1 MISEIYFFR
10 ILAKSLIINRILYIF
25 IPNKCHRHIVFCK
38 KHFEQQ
44 QTINE
49 MWWRI
54 KTEETV
60 KVKVIVGNIMPGRI
74 VNPSYTDN
82 SSKKA
87 DHNRWI
93 QVQSSFPNM
102 SNIHY
107 ELIWD
112 DWKLYWELHIEPQNV
127 ADHYNYSR
135 IVRYIQEATKD
146 DSSLR
151 WYNDGQTYKV
161 RNNSIINSDDS
172 LEKGLMLLYE
182 KYDKLLE
189 ECAKRFKSADLAL
202 PYKNRSE
209 LKTFEDEE
217 EVCLRTMSLK
227 DLFDIK
233 LTIPDYQRIYCWND
247 NNIRTLW
254 DNLKEM
260 PEGLDY
266 HLGAIILQRQDE
278 SCDIID
284 GQQRLVTL
292 TLILRALGYEGNMPL
307 LLQRF
312 KSQEAC
318 ENIANA
324 KYVIQEIKGWDCDEN
339 DEMLNNILSHLT
351 FSVLVLNSNNLD
363 LAYTFFSNQNSKG
376 VRLSDYDILKAHHL
390 RYLITN
396 DSQAEHLAR
405 KWNTMSQETDS
416 DNEPFIHKTLG
427 LYLYRARK
435 WMRKHSCDEQK
446 SNRPIK
452 DEYSAAPLIPG
463 IPPFGERF
471 YFYEKIQGGA
481 HFFAFTDYF
490 VELYKQFIK
499 TPQVLLL
506 RRNLLGES
514 HWKYESVIETVL
526 FVYFSKFGKQ
536 YLSEALFC
544 IAGAIAQHRYKE
556 SRALQYKINEHVQ
569 NNELVMMIDQ
579 ASSPSFFLAETL
591 PLLKRSGR
599 DLEGGDIRIRFYNAL
614 CRVFRG
620 LHDPEILNDEESL
633 RTAKFTDTFIESKK
647 NSEYE

>member
-1 MISEIYFFR
+1 
-10 ILAKSLIINRILYIF
+10 
-25 IPNKCHRHIVFCK
+25 
-38 KHFEQQ
+38 
-44 QTINE
+44 

-54 KTEETV
+54 KTEETE
-60 KVKVIVGNIMPGRI
+60 KVKTVVGKIMSGRI
-74 VNPSYTDN
+74 VNPSYKDD

-87 DHNRWI
+87 DYNRWI

-102 SNIHY
+102 SNVHY

-127 ADHYNYSR
+127 ADHYKYSR
-135 IVRYIQEATKD
+135 IARYIQDSTKD
-146 DSSLR
+146 DSSLV
-151 WYNDGQTYKV
+151 WYNDGPAYKV
-161 RNNSIINSDDS
+161 RYNCIINSDDS
-172 LEKGLMLLYE
+172 LEKGLMLLYD

-189 ECAKRFKSADLAL
+189 DCAKRFKPIDLTL
-202 PYKNRSE
+202 PYKNPSE
-209 LKTFEDEE
+209 FKKFDDEE
-217 EVCLRTMSLK
+217 EVCLKTMSLK
-227 DLFDIK
+227 DLFDLK

-247 NNIRTLW
+247 NNIKTLW
-254 DNLKEM
+254 NNLKEM

-266 HLGAIILQRQDE
+266 HLGAIILQCQDDGY
-278 SCDIID
+278 DIID

-318 ENIANA
+318 DNISNA

-339 DEMLNNILSHLT
+339 NLMLNNILSHLT
-351 FSVLVLNSNNLD
+351 FSVLLLKSNNLD
-363 LAYTFFSNQNSKG
+363 LAYTFFSNQNSRG

-390 RYLITN
+390 RFLITN

-405 KWNTMSQETDS
+405 RWNTISQDTDS

-427 LYLYRARK
+427 LYLFRIRK
-435 WMRKHSCDEQK
+435 WMRKHSCDEMN

-490 VELYKQFIK
+490 VDLYKQFVK

-506 RRNLLGES
+506 RRYLLGES

-526 FVYFSKFGKQ
+526 FAYFSKFGKQ

-544 IAGAIAQHRYKE
+544 IAGSIAQHRYE
-556 SRALQYKINEHVQ
+556 ARAIQYKINEHVQ

-591 PLLKRSGR
+591 LLLKKSGR
-599 DLEGGDIRIRFYNAL
+599 DLEGGDIKVRFYNAL
-614 CRVFRG
+614 CLVFRG
-620 LHDPEILNDEESL
+620 LHDPKLLTDEESL
-633 RTAKFTDTFIESKK
+633 RMAKFTDTFIEKK
-647 NSEYE
+647 KTTEYE

>member
-1 MISEIYFFR
+1 
-10 ILAKSLIINRILYIF
+10 
-25 IPNKCHRHIVFCK
+25 
-38 KHFEQQ
+38 
-44 QTINE
+44 

-54 KTEETV
+54 KTEETE
-60 KVKVIVGNIMPGRI
+60 KVKTVVGKIMSGRI
-74 VNPSYTDN
+74 VNPSYKDD

-87 DHNRWI
+87 DYNRWI

-102 SNIHY
+102 SNVHY

-127 ADHYNYSR
+127 ADHYKYSR
-135 IVRYIQEATKD
+135 IARYIQDSTKD
-146 DSSLR
+146 DSSLV
-151 WYNDGQTYKV
+151 WYNDGPAYKV
-161 RNNSIINSDDS
+161 RYNSIINSDDS
-172 LEKGLMLLYE
+172 LEKGLMLLYD

-189 ECAKRFKSADLAL
+189 DCAKRFKPTDLTL
-202 PYKNRSE
+202 PYKNPSE
-209 LKTFEDEE
+209 FKKFDNEE
-217 EVCLRTMSLK
+217 EVCLKTMSLK
-227 DLFDIK
+227 DLFDLK

-247 NNIRTLW
+247 NNIKTLW
-254 DNLKEM
+254 NNLKEM

-266 HLGAIILQRQDE
+266 HLGAIILQYQDDGY
-278 SCDIID
+278 DIID

-292 TLILRALGYEGNMPL
+292 TIILRALGYEGNMPL

-318 ENIANA
+318 DNISNA

-339 DEMLNNILSHLT
+339 NLMLNNILSHLT
-351 FSVLVLNSNNLD
+351 FSVLLLKSNNLD
-363 LAYTFFSNQNSKG
+363 LAYTFFSNQNSRG

-390 RYLITN
+390 RFLITN

-405 KWNTMSQETDS
+405 RWNTISQDTDS

-427 LYLYRARK
+427 LYLFRIRK
-435 WMRKHSCDEQK
+435 WMRKHSCDEMN

-490 VELYKQFIK
+490 VDLYKQFVK

-506 RRNLLGES
+506 RRYLLGES

-526 FVYFSKFGKQ
+526 FAYFSKFGKQ

-544 IAGAIAQHRYKE
+544 IAGTIAQHRYE
-556 SRALQYKINEHVQ
+556 GARALQYKINEHVQ

-591 PLLKRSGR
+591 PLLKRNGR
-599 DLEGGDIRIRFYNAL
+599 DLEGGDIKVRFYNAL

-620 LHDPEILNDEESL
+620 LHNPEILTDEESL
-633 RTAKFTDTFIESKK
+633 RMAKFTDTFIESKK
-647 NSEYE
+647 ISEYE

>member
-1 MISEIYFFR
+1 
-10 ILAKSLIINRILYIF
+10 
-25 IPNKCHRHIVFCK
+25 
-38 KHFEQQ
+38 
-44 QTINE
+44 

-54 KTEETV
+54 KTEETE
-60 KVKVIVGNIMPGRI
+60 KVKTVVGKIMSGRI
-74 VNPSYTDN
+74 VNPSYNDD

-87 DHNRWI
+87 DYNRWI

-102 SNIHY
+102 SNVHY

-112 DWKLYWELHIEPQNV
+112 DGKLYWELHIEPQNV
-127 ADHYNYSR
+127 ADHYKYSR
-135 IVRYIQEATKD
+135 IARYIQDSTKD
-146 DSSLR
+146 DSSLV
-151 WYNDGQTYKV
+151 WYNDGPAYKV
-161 RNNSIINSDDS
+161 RYNCIINSDDS
-172 LEKGLMLLYE
+172 LEKGLMLLYD

-189 ECAKRFKSADLAL
+189 DCAKRFKPTDLTL
-202 PYKNRSE
+202 PYKNPSE
-209 LKTFEDEE
+209 FKKFDDEE
-217 EVCLRTMSLK
+217 EVCLKTMSLK
-227 DLFDIK
+227 DLFDLK

-247 NNIRTLW
+247 NNIKTLW
-254 DNLKEM
+254 NNLKEM

-266 HLGAIILQRQDE
+266 HLGAIILQCQDDGY
-278 SCDIID
+278 DIID

-318 ENIANA
+318 DNISNA

-339 DEMLNNILSHLT
+339 NLMLNNILSHLT
-351 FSVLVLNSNNLD
+351 FSVLLLKSNNLD
-363 LAYTFFSNQNSKG
+363 LAYTFFSNQNSRG

-390 RYLITN
+390 RFLITN

-405 KWNTMSQETDS
+405 RWNTISQDTDS

-427 LYLYRARK
+427 LYLFRIRK
-435 WMRKHSCDEQK
+435 WMRKHSCDEMN

-490 VELYKQFIK
+490 VDLYKQFVK

-506 RRNLLGES
+506 RRYLLGES

-526 FVYFSKFGKQ
+526 FAYFSKFGKQ

-544 IAGAIAQHRYKE
+544 IAGSIAQPRYE
-556 SRALQYKINEHVQ
+556 ARAIQYKINEHVP

-591 PLLKRSGR
+591 LLLKKSGR
-599 DLEGGDIRIRFYNAL
+599 DLEGGDIKVRFYNAL
-614 CRVFRG
+614 CLVFRG
-620 LHDPEILNDEESL
+620 LHDPKILTDEESL
-633 RTAKFTDTFIESKK
+633 RMAKFTDTFIEKK
-647 NSEYE
+647 KTTEYE

>member
-1 MISEIYFFR
+1 
-10 ILAKSLIINRILYIF
+10 
-25 IPNKCHRHIVFCK
+25 
-38 KHFEQQ
+38 
-44 QTINE
+44 

-54 KTEETV
+54 KTEETE
-60 KVKVIVGNIMPGRI
+60 KVKTVVGKIMSGRI
-74 VNPSYTDN
+74 VNPSYKDD

-87 DHNRWI
+87 DYNRWI

-102 SNIHY
+102 SNVHY

-127 ADHYNYSR
+127 ADHYKYSR
-135 IVRYIQEATKD
+135 IARYIQDSTKD
-146 DSSLR
+146 DSSLV
-151 WYNDGQTYKV
+151 WYNDGPAYKV
-161 RNNSIINSDDS
+161 RYNSIINSDDS
-172 LEKGLMLLYE
+172 LEKGLMLLYD

-189 ECAKRFKSADLAL
+189 DCAKRFKPTDFTL
-202 PYKNRSE
+202 PYKNPSE
-209 LKTFEDEE
+209 FKKFDDEE
-217 EVCLRTMSLK
+217 EVCLKTMSLK
-227 DLFDIK
+227 DLFDLK

-247 NNIRTLW
+247 NNIKTLW
-254 DNLKEM
+254 NNLKEM

-266 HLGAIILQRQDE
+266 HLGAIILQCQDDGY
-278 SCDIID
+278 DIID

-292 TLILRALGYEGNMPL
+292 TLILRALEYEGNMPL

-318 ENIANA
+318 DNISNA

-339 DEMLNNILSHLT
+339 NLMLNNILSHLT
-351 FSVLVLNSNNLD
+351 FSVLLLKSNNLD
-363 LAYTFFSNQNSKG
+363 LAYTFFSNQNSRG

-390 RYLITN
+390 RFLITN
-396 DSQAEHLAR
+396 DSQSEHLAR
-405 KWNTMSQETDS
+405 RWNTISQDTDS

-427 LYLYRARK
+427 LYLFRIRK
-435 WMRKHSCDEQK
+435 WMRKHSCDEMN

-490 VELYKQFIK
+490 VDLYKQFVK

-506 RRNLLGES
+506 RRYLLGES

-526 FVYFSKFGKQ
+526 FAYFSKFGKQ

-544 IAGAIAQHRYKE
+544 IAGSIAQHRYE
-556 SRALQYKINEHVQ
+556 ARAIQYKINEHVQ

-591 PLLKRSGR
+591 LLLKKSGR
-599 DLEGGDIRIRFYNAL
+599 DLEGGDIKVRFYNAL
-614 CRVFRG
+614 CLVFRG
-620 LHDPEILNDEESL
+620 LHDPKILTDEESL
-633 RTAKFTDTFIESKK
+633 RMAKFTDTFIEKK
-647 NSEYE
+647 KTTEYE

>member
-1 MISEIYFFR
+1 
-10 ILAKSLIINRILYIF
+10 
-25 IPNKCHRHIVFCK
+25 
-38 KHFEQQ
+38 
-44 QTINE
+44 

-54 KTEETV
+54 KTEETE
-60 KVKVIVGNIMPGRI
+60 KVKTVVGKIMSGRI
-74 VNPSYTDN
+74 VNPSYKDD

-87 DHNRWI
+87 DYNRWI

-102 SNIHY
+102 SNVHY

-127 ADHYNYSR
+127 ADHYKYSR
-135 IVRYIQEATKD
+135 IARYIQDSTKD
-146 DSSLR
+146 DSSLV
-151 WYNDGQTYKV
+151 WYNDGPAYKV
-161 RNNSIINSDDS
+161 RYNSIINSDDS
-172 LEKGLMLLYE
+172 LEKGLMLLYD

-189 ECAKRFKSADLAL
+189 DCAKRFKPTDLTL
-202 PYKNRSE
+202 PYKNPSE
-209 LKTFEDEE
+209 FKKFDDEE
-217 EVCLRTMSLK
+217 EVCLKTMSLK
-227 DLFDIK
+227 DLFDLK

-247 NNIRTLW
+247 NNIKTLW
-254 DNLKEM
+254 NNLKEM

-266 HLGAIILQRQDE
+266 HLGAIILQCQDDGY
-278 SCDIID
+278 DIID

-318 ENIANA
+318 DNISNA

-339 DEMLNNILSHLT
+339 NLMLNNILSYLK
-351 FSVLVLNSNNLD
+351 FSVLLLKSNNLD

-390 RYLITN
+390 RFLITN

-405 KWNTMSQETDS
+405 RWNTISQDTDS

-427 LYLYRARK
+427 LYLFRIRK
-435 WMRKHSCDEQK
+435 WMRKHSCDEMN

-490 VELYKQFIK
+490 VDLYKQFVK

-506 RRNLLGES
+506 RRYLLGES

-526 FVYFSKFGKQ
+526 FAYFSKFGKQ

-544 IAGAIAQHRYKE
+544 IAGSIAQHRYE
-556 SRALQYKINEHVQ
+556 ARAIQYKINEHVQ

-591 PLLKRSGR
+591 LLLKKSGR
-599 DLEGGDIRIRFYNAL
+599 DLEGGDIKVRFYNAL

-620 LHDPEILNDEESL
+620 LHNPEILTDEESL
-633 RTAKFTDTFIESKK
+633 RMAKFTDTFIESKK
-647 NSEYE
+647 ISEYE

>member
-1 MISEIYFFR
+1 
-10 ILAKSLIINRILYIF
+10 
-25 IPNKCHRHIVFCK
+25 
-38 KHFEQQ
+38 
-44 QTINE
+44 

-54 KTEETV
+54 KTEETE
-60 KVKVIVGNIMPGRI
+60 KVKTVVGKIMSGRI
-74 VNPSYTDN
+74 VNPSYKDD

-87 DHNRWI
+87 DYNRWI

-102 SNIHY
+102 SNVHY

-127 ADHYNYSR
+127 ADHYKYSR
-135 IVRYIQEATKD
+135 IARYIQDSTKD
-146 DSSLR
+146 DSSLV
-151 WYNDGQTYKV
+151 WYNDGPAYKV
-161 RNNSIINSDDS
+161 RYNCIINSDDS
-172 LEKGLMLLYE
+172 LEKGLMLLYD

-189 ECAKRFKSADLAL
+189 DCAKRFKPTDLTL
-202 PYKNRSE
+202 PYKNPSE
-209 LKTFEDEE
+209 FKKFDDEE
-217 EVCLRTMSLK
+217 EVCLKTMSLK
-227 DLFDIK
+227 DLFDLK

-247 NNIRTLW
+247 NNIKTLW
-254 DNLKEM
+254 NNLKEM

-266 HLGAIILQRQDE
+266 HLGAIILQCQDDGY
-278 SCDIID
+278 DIID

-318 ENIANA
+318 DNISNA

-339 DEMLNNILSHLT
+339 NLMLNNILSHLT
-351 FSVLVLNSNNLD
+351 FSVLLLKSNNLD
-363 LAYTFFSNQNSKG
+363 LAYTFFSNQNSRG

-390 RYLITN
+390 RFLITN

-405 KWNTMSQETDS
+405 RWNTISQDTDS

-427 LYLYRARK
+427 LYLFRIRK
-435 WMRKHSCDEQK
+435 WMRKHSCDEMN

-490 VELYKQFIK
+490 VDLYKQFVK

-506 RRNLLGES
+506 RRYLLGES

-526 FVYFSKFGKQ
+526 FAYFSKFGKQ

-544 IAGAIAQHRYKE
+544 IAGSIAQHRYE
-556 SRALQYKINEHVQ
+556 ARAIQYKINEHVQ

-591 PLLKRSGR
+591 LLLKKSGR
-599 DLEGGDIRIRFYNAL
+599 NLEGGDIKVRFYNAL
-614 CRVFRG
+614 CLVFRG
-620 LHDPEILNDEESL
+620 LHDPKILTDEESL
-633 RTAKFTDTFIESKK
+633 RMAKFTDTFIEKK
-647 NSEYE
+647 KTTEYE

>member
-1 MISEIYFFR
+1 
-10 ILAKSLIINRILYIF
+10 
-25 IPNKCHRHIVFCK
+25 
-38 KHFEQQ
+38 
-44 QTINE
+44 

-54 KTEETV
+54 KTEETE
-60 KVKVIVGNIMPGRI
+60 KVKTVVEKIMSGRI
-74 VNPSYTDN
+74 VNPSYKDD

-87 DHNRWI
+87 DYNRWI

-102 SNIHY
+102 SNVHY

-127 ADHYNYSR
+127 ADHYKYSR
-135 IVRYIQEATKD
+135 IARYIQDSTKD
-146 DSSLR
+146 DSSLV
-151 WYNDGQTYKV
+151 WYNDGPAYKV
-161 RNNSIINSDDS
+161 RYNCIINSDDS
-172 LEKGLMLLYE
+172 LEKGLMLLYD

-189 ECAKRFKSADLAL
+189 DCAKRFKPTDLTL
-202 PYKNRSE
+202 PYKNPSE
-209 LKTFEDEE
+209 FKKFDDEE
-217 EVCLRTMSLK
+217 EVCLKTMSLK
-227 DLFDIK
+227 DLFDLK

-247 NNIRTLW
+247 NNIKTLW
-254 DNLKEM
+254 NNLKEM

-266 HLGAIILQRQDE
+266 HLGAIILQCQDDGY
-278 SCDIID
+278 DIID

-318 ENIANA
+318 DNISNA

-339 DEMLNNILSHLT
+339 NLMLNNILSHLT
-351 FSVLVLNSNNLD
+351 FSVLLLKSNNLD
-363 LAYTFFSNQNSKG
+363 LAYTFFSNQNSRG

-390 RYLITN
+390 RFIITN

-405 KWNTMSQETDS
+405 RWNTISQDTDS

-427 LYLYRARK
+427 LYLFRIRK
-435 WMRKHSCDEQK
+435 WMRKHSCDEMN

-490 VELYKQFIK
+490 VDLYKQFVK

-506 RRNLLGES
+506 RRYLLGES

-526 FVYFSKFGKQ
+526 FAYFSKFGKQ

-544 IAGAIAQHRYKE
+544 IAGSIAQHRYE
-556 SRALQYKINEHVQ
+556 ARAIQYKINEHVQ

-591 PLLKRSGR
+591 LLLKKSGR
-599 DLEGGDIRIRFYNAL
+599 DLEGGDIKVRFYNAL
-614 CRVFRG
+614 CLVFRG
-620 LHDPEILNDEESL
+620 LHDPKILTDEESL
-633 RTAKFTDTFIESKK
+633 RMAKFTDTFIEKK
-647 NSEYE
+647 KATEYE

>member
-1 MISEIYFFR
+1 
-10 ILAKSLIINRILYIF
+10 
-25 IPNKCHRHIVFCK
+25 
-38 KHFEQQ
+38 
-44 QTINE
+44 

-54 KTEETV
+54 KTEETE
-60 KVKVIVGNIMPGRI
+60 KVKTVVGKIMSGRI
-74 VNPSYTDN
+74 VNPSYKDD

-87 DHNRWI
+87 DYNRWI

-102 SNIHY
+102 SNVHY

-127 ADHYNYSR
+127 ADHYKYSR
-135 IVRYIQEATKD
+135 IARYIQDSTKD
-146 DSSLR
+146 DSSLV
-151 WYNDGQTYKV
+151 WYNDGPAYKV
-161 RNNSIINSDDS
+161 RYNSIINSDDS
-172 LEKGLMLLYE
+172 LEKGLMLLYD

-189 ECAKRFKSADLAL
+189 DCAKRFKPTDFTL
-202 PYKNRSE
+202 PYKNPSE
-209 LKTFEDEE
+209 FKKFDDEE
-217 EVCLRTMSLK
+217 EVCLKTMSLK
-227 DLFDIK
+227 DLFDLK

-247 NNIRTLW
+247 NNIKTLW
-254 DNLKEM
+254 NNLKEM

-266 HLGAIILQRQDE
+266 HLGAIILQCQDDGY
-278 SCDIID
+278 DIID

-292 TLILRALGYEGNMPL
+292 TLILRALEYEGNMPL

-318 ENIANA
+318 DNISNA

-339 DEMLNNILSHLT
+339 NLMLNNILSHLT
-351 FSVLVLNSNNLD
+351 FSVLLLKSNNLD
-363 LAYTFFSNQNSKG
+363 LAYTFFSNQNSRG

-390 RYLITN
+390 RFLITN
-396 DSQAEHLAR
+396 DSQSEHLAR
-405 KWNTMSQETDS
+405 RWNTISQDTDS

-427 LYLYRARK
+427 LYLFRIRK
-435 WMRKHSCDEQK
+435 WMRKHSCDEMN

-490 VELYKQFIK
+490 VDLYKQFVK

-506 RRNLLGES
+506 RRYLLGES

-526 FVYFSKFGKQ
+526 FAYFSKFGKQ

-544 IAGAIAQHRYKE
+544 IAGSIAQHRYE
-556 SRALQYKINEHVQ
+556 ARAIQYKINEHVQ

-591 PLLKRSGR
+591 LLLKKSGR
-599 DLEGGDIRIRFYNAL
+599 DLEGGDIKVRFYNAL
-614 CRVFRG
+614 CLVFRG
-620 LHDPEILNDEESL
+620 LHDPQILTDEESL
-633 RTAKFTDTFIESKK
+633 RMSKFTDTFIEKK
-647 NSEYE
+647 KTTEYE

>member
-1 MISEIYFFR
+1 
-10 ILAKSLIINRILYIF
+10 
-25 IPNKCHRHIVFCK
+25 
-38 KHFEQQ
+38 
-44 QTINE
+44 

-54 KTEETV
+54 KTEETE
-60 KVKVIVGNIMPGRI
+60 KVKTVVGKIMSGRI
-74 VNPSYTDN
+74 VNPSYKDD

-87 DHNRWI
+87 DYNRWI

-102 SNIHY
+102 SNVHY

-127 ADHYNYSR
+127 ADHYKYSR
-135 IVRYIQEATKD
+135 IARYIQDSTKD
-146 DSSLR
+146 DSSLV
-151 WYNDGQTYKV
+151 WYNDGPAYKV
-161 RNNSIINSDDS
+161 RYNSIINSDDS
-172 LEKGLMLLYE
+172 LEKGLMLLYD

-189 ECAKRFKSADLAL
+189 DCAKRFKPTDLTL
-202 PYKNRSE
+202 PYKNPSE
-209 LKTFEDEE
+209 FKKFDDEE
-217 EVCLRTMSLK
+217 EVCLKTMSLN
-227 DLFDIK
+227 DLFDLK

-247 NNIRTLW
+247 NNIKTLW
-254 DNLKEM
+254 NNLKEM

-266 HLGAIILQRQDE
+266 HLGAIILQCQDDGY
-278 SCDIID
+278 DIID

-318 ENIANA
+318 DNISNA

-339 DEMLNNILSHLT
+339 NLMLNNILSHLT
-351 FSVLVLNSNNLD
+351 FSVLLLKSNNLD
-363 LAYTFFSNQNSKG
+363 LAYTFFSNQNSRG

-390 RYLITN
+390 RFLITN

-405 KWNTMSQETDS
+405 RWNTISQDTDS

-427 LYLYRARK
+427 LYLFRIRK
-435 WMRKHSCDEQK
+435 WMRKHSCDEMN

-490 VELYKQFIK
+490 VDLYKQFVK

-506 RRNLLGES
+506 RRHLLGES

-526 FVYFSKFGKQ
+526 FAYFSKFGKQ

-544 IAGAIAQHRYKE
+544 IAGTIAQHRYE
-556 SRALQYKINEHVQ
+556 GARALQYKINEHVQ

-599 DLEGGDIRIRFYNAL
+599 DLEGGDIKVRFYNAL

-620 LHDPEILNDEESL
+620 LHNPEILTDEESL
-633 RTAKFTDTFIESKK
+633 RMAKFTDTFIESKK
-647 NSEYE
+647 ISEYE

>member
-1 MISEIYFFR
+1 
-10 ILAKSLIINRILYIF
+10 
-25 IPNKCHRHIVFCK
+25 
-38 KHFEQQ
+38 
-44 QTINE
+44 

-54 KTEETV
+54 KTEETE
-60 KVKVIVGNIMPGRI
+60 KVKTVVGKIMSGRI
-74 VNPSYTDN
+74 VNPSYKDD

-87 DHNRWI
+87 DYNRWI
-93 QVQSSFPNM
+93 QVQYSFPNM
-102 SNIHY
+102 SNVHY

-127 ADHYNYSR
+127 ADHYKYSR
-135 IVRYIQEATKD
+135 IARYIQDSTKD
-146 DSSLR
+146 DSSLV
-151 WYNDGQTYKV
+151 WYNDGPAYKV
-161 RNNSIINSDDS
+161 RYNSIINSDDS
-172 LEKGLMLLYE
+172 LEKGLMLLYD

-189 ECAKRFKSADLAL
+189 DCAKRFKPTDFTL
-202 PYKNRSE
+202 PYKNPSE
-209 LKTFEDEE
+209 FKKFDDEE
-217 EVCLRTMSLK
+217 EVCLKTMSLK
-227 DLFDIK
+227 DLFDLK

-247 NNIRTLW
+247 NNIKTLW
-254 DNLKEM
+254 NNLKEM

-266 HLGAIILQRQDE
+266 HLGAIILQCQDDGY
-278 SCDIID
+278 DIID

-318 ENIANA
+318 DNISNA

-339 DEMLNNILSHLT
+339 NLMLNNILSHLT
-351 FSVLVLNSNNLD
+351 FSVLLLKSNNLD
-363 LAYTFFSNQNSKG
+363 LAYTFFSNQNSRG

-390 RYLITN
+390 RFLITN

-405 KWNTMSQETDS
+405 RWNTISQDTDS

-427 LYLYRARK
+427 LYLFRIRK
-435 WMRKHSCDEQK
+435 WMRKHSCDEMN

-490 VELYKQFIK
+490 VDLYKQFVK

-506 RRNLLGES
+506 RRYLLGES

-526 FVYFSKFGKQ
+526 FAYFSKFGKQ

-544 IAGAIAQHRYKE
+544 IAGSIAQHRYE
-556 SRALQYKINEHVQ
+556 ARAIQYKINEHVQ

-591 PLLKRSGR
+591 LLLKKSGR
-599 DLEGGDIRIRFYNAL
+599 DLEGGDIKVRFYNAL
-614 CRVFRG
+614 CLVFRG
-620 LHDPEILNDEESL
+620 LHDPKILTDEESL
-633 RTAKFTDTFIESKK
+633 RMAKFTDTFIEKK
-647 NSEYE
+647 KTTEYE

>member
-1 MISEIYFFR
+1 
-10 ILAKSLIINRILYIF
+10 
-25 IPNKCHRHIVFCK
+25 
-38 KHFEQQ
+38 
-44 QTINE
+44 

-54 KTEETV
+54 KTEETE
-60 KVKVIVGNIMPGRI
+60 KVKTVVGKIMSGRI
-74 VNPSYTDN
+74 VNPSYNDD

-87 DHNRWI
+87 DYNRWI

-102 SNIHY
+102 SNVHY

-127 ADHYNYSR
+127 ADHYKYSR
-135 IVRYIQEATKD
+135 IARYIQDSTKD
-146 DSSLR
+146 DSSLV
-151 WYNDGQTYKV
+151 WYNDGPAYKV
-161 RNNSIINSDDS
+161 RYNCIINSDDS
-172 LEKGLMLLYE
+172 LEKGLMLLYD

-189 ECAKRFKSADLAL
+189 DCAKRFKPTDLTL
-202 PYKNRSE
+202 PYKNPSE
-209 LKTFEDEE
+209 FKKFDDEE
-217 EVCLRTMSLK
+217 EVCLKTMSLK
-227 DLFDIK
+227 DLFDLK

-247 NNIRTLW
+247 NNIKTLW
-254 DNLKEM
+254 NNLKEM

-266 HLGAIILQRQDE
+266 HLGAIILQCQDDGY
-278 SCDIID
+278 DIID

-318 ENIANA
+318 DNISNA

-339 DEMLNNILSHLT
+339 NLMLNNILSHLT
-351 FSVLVLNSNNLD
+351 FSVLLLKSNNLD
-363 LAYTFFSNQNSKG
+363 LAYTFFSNQNSRG

-390 RYLITN
+390 RFLITN

-405 KWNTMSQETDS
+405 RWNTISQDTDS

-427 LYLYRARK
+427 LYLFRIRK
-435 WMRKHSCDEQK
+435 WMRKHSCDEMN

-490 VELYKQFIK
+490 VDLYKQFVK

-506 RRNLLGES
+506 RRYLLGES

-526 FVYFSKFGKQ
+526 FAYFSKFGKQ

-544 IAGAIAQHRYKE
+544 IAGSIAQHRYE
-556 SRALQYKINEHVQ
+556 ARAIQYKINEHVQ

-591 PLLKRSGR
+591 LLLKKSGR
-599 DLEGGDIRIRFYNAL
+599 DLEGGDIKVRFYNAL

-620 LHDPEILNDEESL
+620 LHNPEILTDEESL
-633 RTAKFTDTFIESKK
+633 RMAKFTDTFIEKK
-647 NSEYE
+647 KTTEYE

>member
-1 MISEIYFFR
+1 
-10 ILAKSLIINRILYIF
+10 
-25 IPNKCHRHIVFCK
+25 
-38 KHFEQQ
+38 
-44 QTINE
+44 

-54 KTEETV
+54 KTEETE
-60 KVKVIVGNIMPGRI
+60 KVKAIVGRIMSGRI
-74 VNPSYTDN
+74 VNPSYKDD

-87 DHNRWI
+87 DYNRWI

-102 SNIHY
+102 SNVHY

-127 ADHYNYSR
+127 ADHYKYSR
-135 IVRYIQEATKD
+135 IARYIQDSTKD
-146 DSSLR
+146 DSSLV
-151 WYNDGQTYKV
+151 WYNDGPAYKV
-161 RNNSIINSDDS
+161 RYNSIINSDDS
-172 LEKGLMLLYE
+172 LEKGLMLLYD

-189 ECAKRFKSADLAL
+189 DCAKRFKPTDLTL
-202 PYKNRSE
+202 PYKNPSE
-209 LKTFEDEE
+209 FKKFDDEE
-217 EVCLRTMSLK
+217 EVCLKTMSLK
-227 DLFDIK
+227 VLFDLK

-247 NNIRTLW
+247 NNIKTLW
-254 DNLKEM
+254 NNLKEM

-266 HLGAIILQRQDE
+266 HLGAIILQCQDDGY
-278 SCDIID
+278 DIID

-318 ENIANA
+318 DNISNA

-339 DEMLNNILSHLT
+339 NLMLNNILSHLT
-351 FSVLVLNSNNLD
+351 FSVLLLKSNNLD
-363 LAYTFFSNQNSKG
+363 LAYTFFSNQNSRG

-390 RYLITN
+390 RFLITN

-405 KWNTMSQETDS
+405 RWNTISQDTDS

-427 LYLYRARK
+427 LYLFRIRK
-435 WMRKHSCDEQK
+435 WMRKHSCDEMN

-490 VELYKQFIK
+490 VDLYKQFVK

-506 RRNLLGES
+506 RRYLLGES

-526 FVYFSKFGKQ
+526 FAYFSKFGKQ

-544 IAGAIAQHRYKE
+544 ISGTIAQHRYE
-556 SRALQYKINEHVQ
+556 GARALQYKINEHVQ

-599 DLEGGDIRIRFYNAL
+599 DLEGGDIKVRFYNAL

-620 LHDPEILNDEESL
+620 LHNPEILTDEESL
-633 RTAKFTDTFIESKK
+633 RMAKFTDTFIESKK
-647 NSEYE
+647 ISEYE

>member
-1 MISEIYFFR
+1 
-10 ILAKSLIINRILYIF
+10 
-25 IPNKCHRHIVFCK
+25 
-38 KHFEQQ
+38 
-44 QTINE
+44 

-54 KTEETV
+54 KTEETE
-60 KVKVIVGNIMPGRI
+60 KVKAIVGRIMSGRI
-74 VNPSYTDN
+74 VNPSYKDD

-87 DHNRWI
+87 DYNRWI

-102 SNIHY
+102 SNVHY

-127 ADHYNYSR
+127 ADHYKYSR
-135 IVRYIQEATKD
+135 IARYIQDSTKD
-146 DSSLR
+146 DSSLV
-151 WYNDGQTYKV
+151 WYNDGPAYKV
-161 RNNSIINSDDS
+161 RYNSIINSDDS
-172 LEKGLMLLYE
+172 LEKGLMLLYD

-189 ECAKRFKSADLAL
+189 DCAKRFKPTDLTL
-202 PYKNRSE
+202 PYKNPSE
-209 LKTFEDEE
+209 FKKFDDEE
-217 EVCLRTMSLK
+217 EVCLKTMSLK
-227 DLFDIK
+227 DLFDLK

-247 NNIRTLW
+247 NNIKTLW
-254 DNLKEM
+254 NNLKEM

-266 HLGAIILQRQDE
+266 HLGAIILQCQDDGY
-278 SCDIID
+278 DIID

-318 ENIANA
+318 DNISNA
-324 KYVIQEIKGWDCDEN
+324 KYVIQEIKGWDCDGN
-339 DEMLNNILSHLT
+339 NLMLNNILSHLT
-351 FSVLVLNSNNLD
+351 FSVLLLKSNNLD
-363 LAYTFFSNQNSKG
+363 LAYTFFSNQNSRG

-390 RYLITN
+390 RFLITN

-405 KWNTMSQETDS
+405 RWNTISQDTDS

-427 LYLYRARK
+427 LYLFRIRK
-435 WMRKHSCDEQK
+435 WMRKHSCDEMN

-490 VELYKQFIK
+490 VDLYKQFVK

-506 RRNLLGES
+506 RRYLLGES

-526 FVYFSKFGKQ
+526 FAYFSKFGKQ

-544 IAGAIAQHRYKE
+544 IAGTIAQHRYE
-556 SRALQYKINEHVQ
+556 GTRALQYKINEHVQ

-599 DLEGGDIRIRFYNAL
+599 DLEGGDIKVRFYNAL

-620 LHDPEILNDEESL
+620 LHNPEILTDEESL
-633 RTAKFTDTFIESKK
+633 RMAKFTDTFIESKK
-647 NSEYE
+647 ISEYE

>member
-1 MISEIYFFR
+1 
-10 ILAKSLIINRILYIF
+10 
-25 IPNKCHRHIVFCK
+25 
-38 KHFEQQ
+38 
-44 QTINE
+44 

-54 KTEETV
+54 KTEETE
-60 KVKVIVGNIMPGRI
+60 KVKTVVGKIMSGRI
-74 VNPSYTDN
+74 VNPSYKDD

-87 DHNRWI
+87 DYNRWI

-102 SNIHY
+102 SNVHY

-112 DWKLYWELHIEPQNV
+112 DGKLYWELHIEPQNV
-127 ADHYNYSR
+127 ADHYKYSR
-135 IVRYIQEATKD
+135 IARYIQDSTKD
-146 DSSLR
+146 DSSLV
-151 WYNDGQTYKV
+151 WYNDGPAYKV
-161 RNNSIINSDDS
+161 RYNCIINSDDS
-172 LEKGLMLLYE
+172 LEKGLMLLYD

-189 ECAKRFKSADLAL
+189 DCAKRFKPTDLTL
-202 PYKNRSE
+202 PYKNPSE
-209 LKTFEDEE
+209 FKKFDDEE
-217 EVCLRTMSLK
+217 EVCLKTMSLK
-227 DLFDIK
+227 DLFDLK

-247 NNIRTLW
+247 NNIKTLW
-254 DNLKEM
+254 NNLKEM

-266 HLGAIILQRQDE
+266 HLGAIILQCQDDGY
-278 SCDIID
+278 DIID

-318 ENIANA
+318 DNISNA

-339 DEMLNNILSHLT
+339 NLMLNNILSHLT
-351 FSVLVLNSNNLD
+351 FSVLLLKSNNLD
-363 LAYTFFSNQNSKG
+363 LAYTFFSNQNSRG

-390 RYLITN
+390 RFLITN

-405 KWNTMSQETDS
+405 RWNTISQDTDS

-427 LYLYRARK
+427 LYLFRIRK
-435 WMRKHSCDEQK
+435 WMRKHSCDEMN

-490 VELYKQFIK
+490 VDLYKQFVK

-506 RRNLLGES
+506 RRYLLGES

-526 FVYFSKFGKQ
+526 FAYFSKFGKQ

-544 IAGAIAQHRYKE
+544 IAGSIAQHRYE
-556 SRALQYKINEHVQ
+556 ARAIQYKINEHVQ

-591 PLLKRSGR
+591 LLLKKSGR
-599 DLEGGDIRIRFYNAL
+599 DLEGGDIKVRFYNAL
-614 CRVFRG
+614 CLVFRG
-620 LHDPEILNDEESL
+620 LHDPKILTDEESL
-633 RTAKFTDTFIESKK
+633 RMAKFTDTFIEKK
-647 NSEYE
+647 KTTEYE

>member
-1 MISEIYFFR
+1 
-10 ILAKSLIINRILYIF
+10 
-25 IPNKCHRHIVFCK
+25 
-38 KHFEQQ
+38 
-44 QTINE
+44 

-54 KTEETV
+54 KTEETE
-60 KVKVIVGNIMPGRI
+60 KVKTVVGKIMSGRI
-74 VNPSYTDN
+74 VNPSYKDD

-87 DHNRWI
+87 DYNRWI

-102 SNIHY
+102 SNVHY

-127 ADHYNYSR
+127 ADHYKYSR
-135 IVRYIQEATKD
+135 IARYIQDSTKD
-146 DSSLR
+146 DSSLV
-151 WYNDGQTYKV
+151 WYNDGPAYKV
-161 RNNSIINSDDS
+161 RYNCIINSDDS
-172 LEKGLMLLYE
+172 LEKGLMLLYD

-189 ECAKRFKSADLAL
+189 DCAKRFKPTDLTL
-202 PYKNRSE
+202 PYKNPSE
-209 LKTFEDEE
+209 FKKFDDEE
-217 EVCLRTMSLK
+217 EVCLKTMSLK
-227 DLFDIK
+227 DLFDLK

-247 NNIRTLW
+247 NNIKTLW
-254 DNLKEM
+254 NNLKEM

-266 HLGAIILQRQDE
+266 HLGAIILQCQDDGY
-278 SCDIID
+278 DIID

-318 ENIANA
+318 DNISNA

-339 DEMLNNILSHLT
+339 NLMLNNILSHLT
-351 FSVLVLNSNNLD
+351 FSVLLLKSNNLD
-363 LAYTFFSNQNSKG
+363 LAYTFFSNQNSRG

-390 RYLITN
+390 RFLITN

-405 KWNTMSQETDS
+405 RWNTISQDTDS

-427 LYLYRARK
+427 LYLFRIRK
-435 WMRKHSCDEQK
+435 WMRKHSCDEMN

-481 HFFAFTDYF
+481 HFFAFTDFF
-490 VELYKQFIK
+490 VDLYKQFVK

-506 RRNLLGES
+506 RRYLLGES

-526 FVYFSKFGKQ
+526 FAYFSKFGKQ

-544 IAGAIAQHRYKE
+544 IAGSIAQHRYE
-556 SRALQYKINEHVQ
+556 ARAIQYKINEHVQ

-591 PLLKRSGR
+591 LLLKKSGR
-599 DLEGGDIRIRFYNAL
+599 DLEGGDIKVRFYNAL
-614 CRVFRG
+614 CLVFRG
-620 LHDPEILNDEESL
+620 LHDPKLLTDEESL
-633 RTAKFTDTFIESKK
+633 RMAKFTDTFIEKK
-647 NSEYE
+647 KTTEYE

>member
-1 MISEIYFFR
+1 
-10 ILAKSLIINRILYIF
+10 
-25 IPNKCHRHIVFCK
+25 
-38 KHFEQQ
+38 
-44 QTINE
+44 

-54 KTEETV
+54 KTEETE
-60 KVKVIVGNIMPGRI
+60 KVKTVVGKIMSGRI
-74 VNPSYTDN
+74 VNPSYNDD

-87 DHNRWI
+87 DYNRWI

-102 SNIHY
+102 SNVHY

-112 DWKLYWELHIEPQNV
+112 DGKLYWELHIEPQNV
-127 ADHYNYSR
+127 ADHYKYSR
-135 IVRYIQEATKD
+135 IARYIQDSTKD
-146 DSSLR
+146 DSSLV
-151 WYNDGQTYKV
+151 WYNDGPAYKV
-161 RNNSIINSDDS
+161 RYNCIINSDDS
-172 LEKGLMLLYE
+172 LEKGLMLLYD

-189 ECAKRFKSADLAL
+189 DCAKRFKPTDLTL
-202 PYKNRSE
+202 PYKNPSE
-209 LKTFEDEE
+209 FKKFDDEE
-217 EVCLRTMSLK
+217 EVCLKTMSLK
-227 DLFDIK
+227 DLFDLK

-247 NNIRTLW
+247 NNIKTLW
-254 DNLKEM
+254 NNLKEM

-266 HLGAIILQRQDE
+266 HLGAIILQCQDDGY
-278 SCDIID
+278 DIID

-318 ENIANA
+318 DNISNA

-339 DEMLNNILSHLT
+339 NFMLNNILSHLT
-351 FSVLVLNSNNLD
+351 FSVLLLKSNNLD
-363 LAYTFFSNQNSKG
+363 LAYTFFSNQNSRG

-390 RYLITN
+390 RFLITN

-405 KWNTMSQETDS
+405 RWNTISQDTDS

-427 LYLYRARK
+427 LYLFRIRK
-435 WMRKHSCDEQK
+435 WMRKHSCDEMN

-490 VELYKQFIK
+490 VDLYKQFVK

-506 RRNLLGES
+506 RRYLLGES

-526 FVYFSKFGKQ
+526 FAYFSKFGKQ

-544 IAGAIAQHRYKE
+544 IAGSIAQHRYE
-556 SRALQYKINEHVQ
+556 ARAIQYKINEHVQ

-591 PLLKRSGR
+591 LLLKKSGR
-599 DLEGGDIRIRFYNAL
+599 DLEGGDIKVRFYNAL
-614 CRVFRG
+614 CLVFRG
-620 LHDPEILNDEESL
+620 LHDPKILTDEESL
-633 RTAKFTDTFIESKK
+633 RMAKFTDTFIEKK
-647 NSEYE
+647 KTTEYE

>member
-1 MISEIYFFR
+1 
-10 ILAKSLIINRILYIF
+10 
-25 IPNKCHRHIVFCK
+25 
-38 KHFEQQ
+38 
-44 QTINE
+44 

-54 KTEETV
+54 KTEETE
-60 KVKVIVGNIMPGRI
+60 KVKTVVGKIMSGRI
-74 VNPSYTDN
+74 VNPSYKYD

-87 DHNRWI
+87 DYNRWI

-102 SNIHY
+102 SNVHY

-127 ADHYNYSR
+127 ADHYKYSR
-135 IVRYIQEATKD
+135 IARYIQDSTKE
-146 DSSLR
+146 DSSLV
-151 WYNDGQTYKV
+151 WYNDGPAYKV
-161 RNNSIINSDDS
+161 RYNSIINSDDS
-172 LEKGLMLLYE
+172 LEKGLMLLYD

-189 ECAKRFKSADLAL
+189 DCAKRFKPTDLTL
-202 PYKNRSE
+202 PYKNPSE
-209 LKTFEDEE
+209 FKKFDDEE
-217 EVCLRTMSLK
+217 EVCLKTMSLK
-227 DLFDIK
+227 DLFDLK

-247 NNIRTLW
+247 NNIKTLW
-254 DNLKEM
+254 NNLKEM

-266 HLGAIILQRQDE
+266 HLGAIILQCQDDGY
-278 SCDIID
+278 DIID

-318 ENIANA
+318 DNISNA

-339 DEMLNNILSHLT
+339 NLMLNNILSHLT
-351 FSVLVLNSNNLD
+351 FSVLLLKSNNLD
-363 LAYTFFSNQNSKG
+363 LAYTFFSNQNSRG

-390 RYLITN
+390 RFLITN

-405 KWNTMSQETDS
+405 RWNTISQDTDS

-427 LYLYRARK
+427 LYLFRIRK
-435 WMRKHSCDEQK
+435 WMRKHSCDEMN

-490 VELYKQFIK
+490 VDLYKQFVK

-506 RRNLLGES
+506 RRYLLGES

-526 FVYFSKFGKQ
+526 FAYFSKFGKQ

-544 IAGAIAQHRYKE
+544 IAGTIAQHRYE
-556 SRALQYKINEHVQ
+556 ARAIQYKINEHVQ

-591 PLLKRSGR
+591 LLLKKSGR
-599 DLEGGDIRIRFYNAL
+599 DLEGGDIKVRFYNAL
-614 CRVFRG
+614 CLVFRG
-620 LHDPEILNDEESL
+620 LHDPKILTDEESL
-633 RTAKFTDTFIESKK
+633 RMAKFTDTFIEKK
-647 NSEYE
+647 KTTEYE

>member
-10 ILAKSLIINRILYIF
+10 ILAKSLTINRILYIF

-74 VNPSYTDN
+74 VKPSYTDN

-599 DLEGGDIRIRFYNAL
+599 DLEGGDIRVRFYNAL

>member
-1 MISEIYFFR
+1 
-10 ILAKSLIINRILYIF
+10 
-25 IPNKCHRHIVFCK
+25 
-38 KHFEQQ
+38 
-44 QTINE
+44 

-54 KTEETV
+54 KTEETE
-60 KVKVIVGNIMPGRI
+60 KVKTVVGKIMSGRI
-74 VNPSYTDN
+74 VNPSYKDD

-87 DHNRWI
+87 DYNRWI

-102 SNIHY
+102 SNVHY

-127 ADHYNYSR
+127 ADHYKYSR
-135 IVRYIQEATKD
+135 IARYIQDSTKD
-146 DSSLR
+146 DSSLV
-151 WYNDGQTYKV
+151 WYNDGPAYKV
-161 RNNSIINSDDS
+161 RYNCIINSDDS
-172 LEKGLMLLYE
+172 LEKGLMLLYD

-189 ECAKRFKSADLAL
+189 DCAKRFKPTDLTL
-202 PYKNRSE
+202 PYKNPSE
-209 LKTFEDEE
+209 FKKFDDEE
-217 EVCLRTMSLK
+217 EVCLKTMSLK
-227 DLFDIK
+227 DLFDLK

-247 NNIRTLW
+247 NNIKTLW
-254 DNLKEM
+254 NNLKEM

-266 HLGAIILQRQDE
+266 HLGAIILQCQDD
-278 SCDIID
+278 SYDIID

-318 ENIANA
+318 DNISNA

-339 DEMLNNILSHLT
+339 NLMLNNILSHLT
-351 FSVLVLNSNNLD
+351 FSVLLLKSNNLD
-363 LAYTFFSNQNSKG
+363 LAYTFFSNQNSRG

-390 RYLITN
+390 RFLITN

-405 KWNTMSQETDS
+405 RWNTISQDTDS

-427 LYLYRARK
+427 LYLFRIRK
-435 WMRKHSCDEQK
+435 WMRKHSCDEMN

-490 VELYKQFIK
+490 VDLYKQFVK

-506 RRNLLGES
+506 RRYLLGES

-526 FVYFSKFGKQ
+526 FAYFSKFGKQ

-544 IAGAIAQHRYKE
+544 IAGSIAQHRYE
-556 SRALQYKINEHVQ
+556 ARAIQYKINEHVQ

-591 PLLKRSGR
+591 LLLKKSGR
-599 DLEGGDIRIRFYNAL
+599 DLEGGDIKVRFYNAL
-614 CRVFRG
+614 CLVFRG
-620 LHDPEILNDEESL
+620 LHDPKILTDEESL
-633 RTAKFTDTFIESKK
+633 RMAKFTDTFIEKK
-647 NSEYE
+647 KTTEYE

>member
-1 MISEIYFFR
+1 
-10 ILAKSLIINRILYIF
+10 
-25 IPNKCHRHIVFCK
+25 
-38 KHFEQQ
+38 
-44 QTINE
+44 

-54 KTEETV
+54 KTEETE
-60 KVKVIVGNIMPGRI
+60 KVKTVVGKIMSGRI
-74 VNPSYTDN
+74 VNPSYNDD

-87 DHNRWI
+87 DYNRWI

-102 SNIHY
+102 SNVHY

-127 ADHYNYSR
+127 ADHYKYSR
-135 IVRYIQEATKD
+135 IARYIQDSTKD
-146 DSSLR
+146 DSSLV
-151 WYNDGQTYKV
+151 WYNDGPAYKV
-161 RNNSIINSDDS
+161 RYNCIINSDDS
-172 LEKGLMLLYE
+172 LEKGLMLLYD

-189 ECAKRFKSADLAL
+189 DCAKRFKPTDLTL
-202 PYKNRSE
+202 PYKNPSE
-209 LKTFEDEE
+209 FKKFDDEE
-217 EVCLRTMSLK
+217 EVCLKTMSLK
-227 DLFDIK
+227 DLFYLK

-247 NNIRTLW
+247 NNIKTLW
-254 DNLKEM
+254 NNLKEM

-266 HLGAIILQRQDE
+266 HLGAIILQCQDDGY
-278 SCDIID
+278 DIID

-318 ENIANA
+318 DNISNA

-339 DEMLNNILSHLT
+339 NLMLNNILSHLT
-351 FSVLVLNSNNLD
+351 FSVLLLKSNNLD
-363 LAYTFFSNQNSKG
+363 LAYTFFSNQNSRG

-390 RYLITN
+390 RFLITN

-405 KWNTMSQETDS
+405 RWNTISQDTDS

-427 LYLYRARK
+427 LYLFRIRK
-435 WMRKHSCDEQK
+435 WMRKHSCDEMN

-490 VELYKQFIK
+490 VDLYKQFVK

-506 RRNLLGES
+506 RRYLLGES

-526 FVYFSKFGKQ
+526 FAYFSKFGKQ

-544 IAGAIAQHRYKE
+544 IAGSIAQHRYE
-556 SRALQYKINEHVQ
+556 ARAIQYKINEHVQ

-591 PLLKRSGR
+591 LLLKKSGR
-599 DLEGGDIRIRFYNAL
+599 DLEGGDIKVRFYNAL
-614 CRVFRG
+614 CLVFRG
-620 LHDPEILNDEESL
+620 LHDPKLLTDEESL
-633 RTAKFTDTFIESKK
+633 RMAKFTDTFIEKK
-647 NSEYE
+647 KTTEYE

>member
-1 MISEIYFFR
+1 
-10 ILAKSLIINRILYIF
+10 
-25 IPNKCHRHIVFCK
+25 
-38 KHFEQQ
+38 
-44 QTINE
+44 

-54 KTEETV
+54 KTEETE
-60 KVKVIVGNIMPGRI
+60 KVKTVVGKIMSGRI
-74 VNPSYTDN
+74 VNPSYKDD

-87 DHNRWI
+87 DYNRWI

-102 SNIHY
+102 SNVHY

-127 ADHYNYSR
+127 ADHYKYSR
-135 IVRYIQEATKD
+135 IARYIQDSTKD
-146 DSSLR
+146 DSSLV
-151 WYNDGQTYKV
+151 WYNDGPAYKV
-161 RNNSIINSDDS
+161 RYNSIINSDDS
-172 LEKGLMLLYE
+172 LEKGLMLLYD

-189 ECAKRFKSADLAL
+189 DCAKRFKPTDLTL
-202 PYKNRSE
+202 PYKNPSE
-209 LKTFEDEE
+209 FKKFDDEE
-217 EVCLRTMSLK
+217 EVCLKTMSLK
-227 DLFDIK
+227 DLFDLK

-247 NNIRTLW
+247 NNIKTLW
-254 DNLKEM
+254 NNLKEM

-266 HLGAIILQRQDE
+266 HLGAIILQCQDDGY
-278 SCDIID
+278 DIID

-318 ENIANA
+318 DNISNA

-339 DEMLNNILSHLT
+339 NLMLNNILSHLT
-351 FSVLVLNSNNLD
+351 FSVLLLKSNNLD
-363 LAYTFFSNQNSKG
+363 LAYTFFSNQNSRG

-390 RYLITN
+390 RFLITN

-405 KWNTMSQETDS
+405 RWNTISQDTDS

-427 LYLYRARK
+427 LYLFRIRK
-435 WMRKHSCDEQK
+435 WMRKHSCDEMN

-490 VELYKQFIK
+490 VDLYKQFVK

-506 RRNLLGES
+506 RRYLLGES

-526 FVYFSKFGKQ
+526 FAYFSKFGKQ

-544 IAGAIAQHRYKE
+544 IAGSIAQHRYE
-556 SRALQYKINEHVQ
+556 ARAIQYKINEHVQ

-591 PLLKRSGR
+591 LLLKKSGR
-599 DLEGGDIRIRFYNAL
+599 DLEGGDIKVRFYNAL
-614 CRVFRG
+614 CLVFRG
-620 LHDPEILNDEESL
+620 LHDPKILTDEESL
-633 RTAKFTDTFIESKK
+633 RMAKFTDTFIENKK
-647 NSEYE
+647 TSEYE

>member
-1 MISEIYFFR
+1 
-10 ILAKSLIINRILYIF
+10 
-25 IPNKCHRHIVFCK
+25 
-38 KHFEQQ
+38 
-44 QTINE
+44 

-54 KTEETV
+54 KTEETE
-60 KVKVIVGNIMPGRI
+60 KVKTVVEKIMSGRI
-74 VNPSYTDN
+74 VNPSYKDD

-87 DHNRWI
+87 DYNRWI

-102 SNIHY
+102 SNVHY

-112 DWKLYWELHIEPQNV
+112 YWKLYWELHIEPQNV
-127 ADHYNYSR
+127 ADHYKYSR
-135 IVRYIQEATKD
+135 IARYIQDSTKD
-146 DSSLR
+146 DSSLV
-151 WYNDGQTYKV
+151 WYNDGPAYKV
-161 RNNSIINSDDS
+161 RYNCIINSDDS
-172 LEKGLMLLYE
+172 LEKGLMLLYD

-189 ECAKRFKSADLAL
+189 DCAKRFKPTDLTL
-202 PYKNRSE
+202 PYKNPSE
-209 LKTFEDEE
+209 FKKFDDEE
-217 EVCLRTMSLK
+217 EVCLKTMSLK
-227 DLFDIK
+227 DLFDLK

-247 NNIRTLW
+247 NNIKTLW
-254 DNLKEM
+254 NNLKEM

-266 HLGAIILQRQDE
+266 HLGAIILQCQDDGY
-278 SCDIID
+278 DIID

-318 ENIANA
+318 DNISNA

-339 DEMLNNILSHLT
+339 NLMLNNILSHLT
-351 FSVLVLNSNNLD
+351 FSVLLLKSNNLD
-363 LAYTFFSNQNSKG
+363 LAYTFFSNQNSRG

-390 RYLITN
+390 RFLITN

-405 KWNTMSQETDS
+405 RWNTISQDTDS

-427 LYLYRARK
+427 LYLFRIRK
-435 WMRKHSCDEQK
+435 WMRKHSCDEMN

-490 VELYKQFIK
+490 VDLYKQFVK

-506 RRNLLGES
+506 RRYLLGES

-526 FVYFSKFGKQ
+526 FAYFSKFGKQ

-544 IAGAIAQHRYKE
+544 IAGSIAQHRYE
-556 SRALQYKINEHVQ
+556 ARAIQYKINEHVQ

-591 PLLKRSGR
+591 LLLKKSGR
-599 DLEGGDIRIRFYNAL
+599 DLEGGDIKVRFYNAL
-614 CRVFRG
+614 CLVFRG
-620 LHDPEILNDEESL
+620 LHDPKILTDEESL
-633 RTAKFTDTFIESKK
+633 RMAKFTDTFIEKK
-647 NSEYE
+647 KTTEYE